1 MNAEVKRDEL
11 LRRERRLDIFTGIA
25 LAAFAAIVYFLSL
38 ASYAYPGESAR
49 LQALWRGLDVSSE
62 SFYPL
67 MKICAVPFGASNI
80 IAPVLGILAVFLFY
94 RCTLL
99 FVRSS
104 IYSEK
109 VFSVAPC
116 VSRIAA
122 AVSAVIFMLTPA
134 VRGAATHLE
143 PRLFDVVWALAS
155 VSLLI
160 SYVRSESAGKAF
172 AFLAFS
178 AALAGAGFCNSVL
191 FAPLLLVMVF
201 VSVKTEFSSGRHLYT
216 ALSVLV
222 VAFFAAFL
230 CMQIAT
236 GFDISAFI
244 ARCAEDIRHCTRPG
258 WVLIAAFALIPFLA
272 VLFSSARVYNEPLSL
287 VQYLYQAALS
297 LLAVIATATALSP
310 SSLMDKWGEFPVF
323 TSAFAA
329 FVAGHI
335 VSYWYLR
342 RNNAFSVAAFAI
354 LTFVF
359 GFVSVWNLFSFD
371 SRRGEFADKIAER
384 AIDDLGERKWLITD
398 GVIDSH
404 LLLQA
409 EKKGRDLT
417 LISLSRDADSVY
429 LKHLEE
435 CVRAKKV
442 GGSKNEQLTLS
453 LSLGVLPFVQD
464 WLACDPTVPNAVA
477 IWGAPDLWF
486 SAGLRPIPEFLFFGA
501 DDKRA
506 LPDWSD
512 WAKYDELL
520 SAPKGWGSYK
530 SFKEENA
537 ITRLKYSLRRHL
549 GLVAN
554 NRGVYLQDLKRDD
567 EAFDF
572 FERVLGEIDNDNV
585 SSLFNEVEMSGRK
598 HPGAMAKRTVLES
611 RVKALVDDKSRRYAI
626 WRLSSYYGYIRNP
639 DMFVRLG
646 FSWARTG
653 RPGDALAQIRRAID
667 FVPREKQVALLNM
680 MAALYA
686 NENDS
691 RKSREIYEQV
701 LKNNSDDHDALV
713 GMMRLELLKGDKKAA
728 LSYLERAVAA
738 SSKDGRL
745 AKIEL
750 SMVAMMKGDVKE
762 AKRLLLSITEE
773 TPKDLLAWS
782 LLAAVTMQQW
792 DSARDEK
799 AKAAFR
805 KEIAERYLPAMEKNT
820 NNPYDYY
827 LQITKAFLM
836 MRSGDDKLRQ
846 ARDAF
851 AAAARSR
858 PDSLAAQDLVL
869 GLDITLNDKVSA
881 EVHARDVLYRN
892 RNAPLAN
899 YVMGSLQIDKGGYS
913 QAEMYLR
920 KAADAPQP
928 NVLAMNDLAE
938 VLRRTG
944 KYDEAERYARRATE
958 KAPELYIAWET
969 LGVVLMDAGRDAAEA
984 EKCIRKAID
993 LQEGVDGA
1001 KQDIRMWTSL
1011 ARAQFMRGD
1020 KKGAK
1025 MSLRKVRPRLAE
1037 LAEYE
1042 RREFEE
1048 MEKRVK

>member
-1 MNAEVKRDEL
+1 MSDDIKKDEIV
-11 LRRERRLDIFTGIA
+11 RRNIRLDLFTGIA

-38 ASYAYPGESAR
+38 AGYAYPGESAR
-49 LQALWRGLDVSSE
+49 LQALWRGLDVSAE
-62 SFYPL
+62 SSYPL
-67 MKICAVPFGASNI
+67 MKFFAMPFGASNVM
-80 IAPVLGILAVFLFY
+80 APILGVLAVFLLY
-94 RCTLL
+94 RCVLL

-104 IYSEK
+104 MYSET
-109 VFSVAPC
+109 VFLAAPA

-122 AVSAVIFMLTPA
+122 AVSAVVFMLTPA

-155 VSLLI
+155 VSILF
-160 SYVRSESAGKAF
+160 SYMRSSTGKRAY
-172 AFLAFS
+172 AFLAL
-178 AALAGAGFCNSVL
+178 AGALAGAGFCNSVL

-201 VSVKTEFSSGRHLYT
+201 VSVKTEFAHDRHLYA
-216 ALSVLV
+216 ALSVLM
-222 VAFFAAFL
+222 ASFFITFL
-230 CMQIAT
+230 SFQVLT
-236 GFDISAFI
+236 GFDIPAFI
-244 ARCAEDIRHCTRPG
+244 TRCSEDIAHCTRPG
-258 WVLIAAFALIPFLA
+258 WVLIGSFTLIPFLA
-272 VLFSSARVYNEPLSL
+272 VLFSSERVYNEPLSL
-287 VQYLYQAALS
+287 VQYLYQMALS
-297 LLAVIATATALSP
+297 LLAVLATATVLSP

-329 FVAGHI
+329 FISGHL

-342 RNNAFSVAAFAI
+342 KENAFSIAAFAI
-354 LTFVF
+354 LSFVL
-359 GFVSVWNLFSFD
+359 GFVSIWNLFSFD
-371 SRRGEFADKIAER
+371 SNRGSFADRIAAR
-384 AIDDLGERKWLITD
+384 AIDDLGERRWLVTD

-409 EKKGRDLT
+409 EKKGCDLT
-417 LISLSRDADSVY
+417 LISLSRDSDPVY

-435 CVRAKKV
+435 RIRAKKV
-442 GGSKNEQLTLS
+442 GGSKNEQLILS

-464 WLACDPTVPNAVA
+464 WLACDPTVPKTVA

-501 DDKRA
+501 DEARA
-506 LPDWSD
+506 LPDWKD
-512 WAKYDELL
+512 WTEYDKIL
-520 SAPKGWGSYK
+520 SAPQGWGSYK

-537 ITRLKYSLRRHL
+537 ITRLKYSLRRHF

-567 EAFDF
+567 EAFAF
-572 FERVLGEIDNDNV
+572 FERVLGEIDCDNV
-585 SSLFNEVEMSGRK
+585 SSLFNEVEMSGRN
-598 HPGAMAKRTVLES
+598 HPGATAKRVTLES
-611 RVKALVDDKSRRYAI
+611 RVKALVDDKTRRYAI

-667 FVPREKQVALLNM
+667 FVPREKQIALLNM

-686 NENDS
+686 NEND
-691 RKSREIYEQV
+691 RQKSREIYEQV
-701 LKNNSDDHDALV
+701 LKNNSNDHDALV
-713 GMMRLELLKGDKKAA
+713 GMMRLELLRGDKKAA
-728 LSYLERAVAA
+728 LSYLERAVAT

-750 SMVAMMKGDVKE
+750 SMVAMMKGNLKE
-762 AKRLLLSITEE
+762 AKSLLLNTTEE
-773 TPKDLLAWS
+773 NPKDLLAWS
-782 LLAAVTMQQW
+782 LLAAVAMQQW
-792 DSARDEK
+792 DAAKDEK
-799 AKAAFR
+799 VKASLR
-805 KEIAERYLPAMEKNT
+805 KDIAEKYLPAMEKNT

-836 MRSGDDKLRQ
+836 MRSGNDKLRQ

-944 KYDEAERYARRATE
+944 KFDEAERYARRATE
-958 KAPELYIAWET
+958 KAPELYIVWET
-969 LGVVLMDAGRDAAEA
+969 LGVVLMDAGKDAAEA

-993 LQEGVDGA
+993 LQQGVEGN

-1025 MSLRKVRPRLAE
+1025 MSLRKVRPHLAE

-1042 RREFEE
+1042 RREFKE
-1048 MEKRVK
+1048 MEERVK